1 MPILSQISL
10 PWQPEKVRVKFCL
23 QHLMAQPRRSLCGDK
38 DLADISYRI
47 WVIAHVVPN
56 FVAMATMEGMG

>member
-1 MPILSQISL
+1 
-10 PWQPEKVRVKFCL
+10 
-23 QHLMAQPRRSLCGDK
+23 MAQPRRSLCGDK